1 MRKKY
6 VWGNSGSMVKV
17 KFFSYIFRVFV
28 MTTKKIQWKTT
39 PNYQGE
45 CLGLP
50 VNSVLDPRH
59 WVIMHDN
66 CYRKR
71 WLFLKLSFFIQDEQ
85 KLILTAASIDQRAN
99 CAFDSS

>member
-6 VWGNSGSMVKV
+6 VWGNSGSKLN
-17 KFFSYIFRVFV
+17 SSLTYLECLWWLQN
-28 MTTKKIQWKTT
+28 KKIQRNAT

-50 VNSVLDPRH
+50 VTSVLDPWH

-66 CYRKR
+66 CFRKR
-71 WLFLKLSFFIQDEQ
+71 WLFLKLCFFIQDEQ